1 MRDPRII
8 LNEELSRAG
17 IKQKDAYMIAL
28 DAGSS
33 QVIVDEEYLSTLD
46 YSEQIKKVALNLIVK
61 FYTGKLF
68 EEIEDNN

>member
-33 QVIVDEEYLSTLD
+33 QVIVDKEYLSALD
-46 YSEQIKKVALNLIVK
+46 YSEQIKKVALNLIVN

-68 EEIEDNN
+68 EELEDNN